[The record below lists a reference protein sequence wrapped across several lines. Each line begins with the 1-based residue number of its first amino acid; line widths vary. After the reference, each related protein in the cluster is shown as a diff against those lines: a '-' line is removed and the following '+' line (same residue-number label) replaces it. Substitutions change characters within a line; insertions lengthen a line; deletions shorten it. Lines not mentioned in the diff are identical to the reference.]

1 MMRNSI
7 IEMSAAL
14 GFFLTTD
21 KNVFVIK
28 MFFLYLAIHK
38 ANNRLIST
46 WYFFFIWV
54 FGISG
59 NRKNE
64 KKGKKIKSKTPVI
77 CIWNQLCI

>member
-1 MMRNSI
+1 MMMRNSI

-38 ANNRLIST
+38 ANNRLVST
-46 WYFFFIWV
+46 WYFFFI
-54 FGISG
+54 
-59 NRKNE
+59 
-64 KKGKKIKSKTPVI
+64 
-77 CIWNQLCI
+77 

>member
-1 MMRNSI
+1 MTINNVLFFVCLLFKSVMMMRNSI

-46 WYFFFIWV
+46 WYFFFI
-54 FGISG
+54 
-59 NRKNE
+59 
-64 KKGKKIKSKTPVI
+64 
-77 CIWNQLCI
+77 

>member
-1 MMRNSI
+1 MGEKSGGHIVTINNVLFFFVCLLFKSVMMMRNSI

-46 WYFFFIWV
+46 WYFFFI
-54 FGISG
+54 
-59 NRKNE
+59 
-64 KKGKKIKSKTPVI
+64 
-77 CIWNQLCI
+77 

>member
-1 MMRNSI
+1 MGEKSGGHIVTINNVLFFVCLLFKSVMMMRNSI

-46 WYFFFIWV
+46 WYFFFI
-54 FGISG
+54 
-59 NRKNE
+59 
-64 KKGKKIKSKTPVI
+64 
-77 CIWNQLCI
+77 